1 VLTDKISVVIVDD
14 EPLAREGLK
23 LRLENVGDIDIVA
36 EGGDGDEAVKLC
48 QQWQPDVLF
57 IDLKLPGL
65 NGLEVVQMLQSDSMP
80 LIVFVSA
87 YTEYA
92 VDAFELD
99 AIDYLLKPVNWGRL
113 QKTLERIRERLST
126 KQPEQEKYKLLKAL
140 GATSGLAIS
149 ELEAW
154 LQKSDNRL
162 PSNFRQELVIK
173 NSDNEKVFVQVKK
186 IRWIDA
192 AGDYMC
198 IHTDTD
204 HFIVRT
210 TMKKLE
216 QELDHSMF
224 QRIHK
229 STLVNINCVKRI
241 QTLRNNESLLDLG
254 NDTKL
259 KVSRNY
265 NDAVKQKL
273 QQRLSN
279 KQ

>member
-1 VLTDKISVVIVDD
+1 
-14 EPLAREGLK
+14 
-23 LRLENVGDIDIVA
+23 
-36 EGGDGDEAVKLC
+36 
-48 QQWQPDVLF
+48 
-57 IDLKLPGL
+57 
-65 NGLEVVQMLQSDSMP
+65 
-80 LIVFVSA
+80 
-87 YTEYA
+87 
-92 VDAFELD
+92 
-99 AIDYLLKPVNWGRL
+99 
-113 QKTLERIRERLST
+113 
-126 KQPEQEKYKLLKAL
+126 
-140 GATSGLAIS
+140 
-149 ELEAW
+149 
-154 LQKSDNRL
+154 
-162 PSNFRQELVIK
+162 
-173 NSDNEKVFVQVKK
+173 VQVKK

-216 QELDHSMF
+216 QELDHAMF